1 MAEQRHDDG
10 IADLRKLVT
19 SLAQTVGHLDAS
31 YKSVQQTLDGIRSD
45 LRDLRAGGVNWLG
58 ILGLVVSIVIPV
70 GGGLGV
76 FVLMTREPLDTRIAL
91 HEKRLDR
98 FDEHT
103 MARVERLARL
113 EAFADRQESV
123 NAHYWRGVDRESQN
137 AMDGQTKAWSDAM
150 ESLNF
155 RLNRLELGMGDL
167 RSALGQGGRPAAGRG
182 QEDLQ

>member
-1 MAEQRHDDG
+1 MADPRGDDG
-10 IADLRKLVT
+10 IGELRKLVT

-31 YKSVQQTLDGIRSD
+31 YKSVQQTLDEIRSD

-76 FVLMTREPLDTRIAL
+76 FVMMTREPLDTRIAL

-103 MARVERLARL
+103 MARAERLARL
-113 EAFADRQESV
+113 EAFADRQEAINS
-123 NAHYWRGVDRESQN
+123 HYWRGIDRDAQN
-137 AMDGQTKAWSDAM
+137 AIDDRAEAWSKTMDD
-150 ESLNF
+150 LGF

-167 RSALGQGGRPAAGRG
+167 RAALGQGGRPPAGRG
-182 QEDLQ
+182 QGDMK